1 MSTTENERRRLLGA
15 RVCLAGMT
23 AEEMQERIKRLVLR
37 MRETDRRRR
46 ELALKMANDK
56 TGR

>member
-1 MSTTENERRRLLGA
+1 
-15 RVCLAGMT
+15 MT